1 MWKLSNK
8 GRYAVRALSDIAFH
22 EDGQPAQ
29 IKDIAK
35 RQRIPLRFLEQIFQ
49 DLKRAG
55 LVGSKRGP
63 RGGYQLAR
71 GAADIRVGDVLR
83 AIEGP
88 PDSARIKQEARRAPK
103 ELCEVADTV
112 VEELAQAVERCFEGV
127 TIEDVCTRGER
138 LGLRRR
144 VRPLSAYVI

>member
-8 GRYAVRALSDIAFH
+8 GRYAVRAMSDMAFH
-22 EDGQPAQ
+22 QDGSPAQ

-55 LVGSKRGP
+55 LARSTRGP
-63 RGGYQLAR
+63 RGGYQLAKS
-71 GAADIRVGDVLR
+71 AAEIRVGDVLR

-88 PDSARIKQEARRAPK
+88 RVAPSGVARAPRD
-103 ELCEVADTV
+103 LREVTEAVFDD
-112 VEELAQAVERCFEGV
+112 LAVAVERCFEAV
-127 TIEDVCTRGER
+127 TIEDVCVRGEKM
-138 LGLRRR
+138 GIRRR
-144 VRPLSAYVI
+144 LHPLSAYVI